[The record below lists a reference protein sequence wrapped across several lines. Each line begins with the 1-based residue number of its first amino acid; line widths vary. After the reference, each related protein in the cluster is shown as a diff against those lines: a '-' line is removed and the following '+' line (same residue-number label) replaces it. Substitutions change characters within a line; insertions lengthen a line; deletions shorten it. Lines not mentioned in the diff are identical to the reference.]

1 MVGFA
6 HGVFSRQAGTEQF
19 GTHGWQWQD
28 PDTQACF
35 DHAHVRGGAQELI
48 HFNIAYLKKVRQLQ
62 LKFSHVDVLVENLE
76 EACRYYARVFSA
88 KISKTLDWQR
98 DGLHVRYAIVMF
110 GTERLMLVQPFT
122 GNLKALMDA
131 NGEGTIYRHC
141 YSTPDIETA
150 YDELIDAGV
159 QPENENGKPLS
170 RDNLQSPSGTR
181 ILWLPKRFGH
191 FSIELLEEKELEAF
205 IKDAFAEER

>member
-19 GTHGWQWQD
+19 GTYGWQWQD

-35 DHAHVRGGAQELI
+35 DHAHVRVGAQELI

-205 IKDAFAEER
+205 IKDAFAEE